1 MKKTIVLAS
10 ASLLFVNLTK
20 AQDTTKVVAK
30 EEAKPSP
37 FTFSGYIDSYYNYNL
52 NNPQSGSNLGASGT
66 ARAFDQRSNTLGL
79 GLIQTKFGYTNKRSD
94 VVVDLTFGPNADLG
108 NYGNNP
114 FLSWNPTT
122 VGAPIALN
130 GTKTAGTA
138 GNFGAGTF
146 LGSIAVKQA
155 YWNFKATDKLTFT
168 AGQFGTHIGYE
179 VIDAPINYNYS
190 LSNLFNNG
198 PFYHIGVK
206 ANYAF
211 SDRFAVMGGVVN
223 NVDAL
228 YDNNK
233 AKDIIGQVYIKPAEG
248 WNVYINYIGGNEANP
263 SKTTGKDTTGLY
275 QLLDLTTGYQIT
287 KKFYFGVNAAYGSQ
301 KGDYQG
307 VLGGITPGSVGHQD
321 AKLDTTRHWGG
332 VALYSNFQF
341 NDYFGIGGRAE
352 YFNNEAGVRSLI
364 NTNALASGASSTGGT
379 SVMDYTLTG
388 KITLDGGHLI
398 LKPEIRMDV
407 FKKFAYSGP
416 ASGDIQQFQD
426 SNGNWTKN
434 SQTTVGLA
442 MIYTY

>member
-122 VGAPIALN
+122 VGAPVTSGPL
-130 GTKTAGTA
+130 GVTAGTNPVTK
-138 GNFGAGTF
+138 GGAGLF

-211 SDRFAVMGGVVN
+211 SDRFALMGGVVN

-228 YDNNK
+228 YDNNRAK
-233 AKDIIGQVYIKPAEG
+233 AIIGQMFIKPAEG
-248 WNVYINYIGGNEANP
+248 WNVYINYIGSNEANP
-263 SKTTGKDTTGLY
+263 SPTTGKDTTGFY

-287 KKFYFGVNAAYGSQ
+287 KKFYLGLNAAYGSQ

-307 VLGGITPGSVGHQD
+307 TLGGLPVGTQ
-321 AKLDTTRHWGG
+321 KLDSTRHWGG

-352 YFNNEAGVRSLI
+352 YFDNSAGVRSLI
-364 NTNALASGASSTGGT
+364 NNNALAAGVSTTGGT
-379 SVMDYTLTG
+379 SVWDYTLTG

-398 LKPEIRMDV
+398 LKPEVRMDV
-407 FKKFAYSGP
+407 FKKFKNPGTTDAT
-416 ASGDIQQFQD
+416 DIQQFQD
-426 SNGNWTKN
+426 SNGHWTKN

>member
-1 MKKTIVLAS
+1 MKRS
-10 ASLLFVNLTK
+10 AFLLSVSLFSVTSYK
-20 AQDTTKVVAK
+20 AQDTTKTVTK
-30 EEAKPSP
+30 EEAKSSP

-52 NNPQSGSNLGASGT
+52 NNPQSGNNLGASNT
-66 ARAFDQRSNTLGL
+66 ARAFDQRANTIGL
-79 GLIQTKFGYTNKRSD
+79 GLIQTKFGYSSKRSD

-114 FLSWNPTT
+114 FLSWNPSQ
-122 VGAPIALN
+122 VAIPNGAPGYL
-130 GTKTAGTA
+130 
-138 GNFGAGTF
+138 

-168 AGQFGTHIGYE
+168 AGQFGTHIGTE

-211 SDRFAVMGGVVN
+211 SDRFALMAGVVN

-233 AKDIIGQVYIKPAEG
+233 AKGIIGQLYIKPAEG
-248 WNVYINYIGGNEANP
+248 WNVYINYIGSNEANA
-263 SKTTGKDTTGLY
+263 SKSTGKDTTGFY

-287 KKFYFGVNAAYGSQ
+287 KKFYVGINAAYGSQ

-307 VLGGITPGSVGHQD
+307 TLGGLPSAPGVAINPASPTNPGN
-321 AKLDTTRHWGG
+321 LDSTRHWGG
-332 VALYSNFQF
+332 IALYSNFQF
-341 NDYFGIGGRAE
+341 NNYFGIGGRAE
-352 YFNNEAGVRSLI
+352 YFDNSDGVRSLI
-364 NTNALASGASSTGGT
+364 NTNALKTGASATGGT
-379 SVMDYTLTG
+379 DVWSYTLTG
-388 KITLDGGHLI
+388 KITLDEGHLI
-398 LKPEIRMDV
+398 LKPEVRMDV
-407 FKKFAYSGP
+407 FKTFAHTGS
-416 ASGDIQQFQD
+416 AATDIQQFQD
-426 SNGNWTKN
+426 SHGNWTKN

-442 MIYTY
+442 LIYTY